1 MERLTRLENIKG
13 GLTLKVESRRGAL
26 AQAAIRTVGAENVI
40 LTCNTEA
47 HTRAAAERLGCAS
60 GQAAEIIRSSRFVF
74 LGVKPQMLSA
84 LADVLED
91 ALAEADALAEP
102 DALVLP
108 EELDAELQ
116 PASKPAQSA
125 AAKAALINFVV
136 FFMGAS

>member
-1 MERLTRLENIKG
+1 
-13 GLTLKVESRRGAL
+13 
-26 AQAAIRTVGAENVI
+26 
-40 LTCNTEA
+40 
-47 HTRAAAERLGCAS
+47 
-60 GQAAEIIRSSRFVF
+60 
-74 LGVKPQMLSA
+74 MLSA

-125 AAKAALINFVV
+125 AARAALIKFVV
-136 FFMGAS
+136 SFRGAS

>member
-1 MERLTRLENIKG
+1 
-13 GLTLKVESRRGAL
+13 
-26 AQAAIRTVGAENVI
+26 
-40 LTCNTEA
+40 
-47 HTRAAAERLGCAS
+47 
-60 GQAAEIIRSSRFVF
+60 
-74 LGVKPQMLSA
+74 MLSA

-116 PASKPAQSA
+116 PASKPAQSTA
-125 AAKAALINFVV
+125 ARAALINFVV